1 MAKVRNKR
9 STAVQKR
16 AEPRSEASEIP
27 RGYGLREFTAFLVEI
42 AREGGASD
50 LRLSDKERAKLIR
63 HGGLLAASVDA
74 LTKPPQD
81 GEPSRERERI
91 LWQALGSACLIT
103 SFQVES
109 PSQVRAIR
117 ERIERATEGTRA
129 KSRQIADVIAAEANK
144 VLRTQPAAKAGR
156 IASLIERPVN
166 EQLEALRLP
175 TLKSDTIIRRV
186 KRHRMNIRPSD

>member
-1 MAKVRNKR
+1 MAKVRNKL

-103 SFQVES
+103 SFQVEHG
-109 PSQVRAIR
+109 Q
-117 ERIERATEGTRA
+117 
-129 KSRQIADVIAAEANK
+129 SRD
-144 VLRTQPAAKAGR
+144 R
-156 IASLIERPVN
+156 
-166 EQLEALRLP
+166 
-175 TLKSDTIIRRV
+175 
-186 KRHRMNIRPSD
+186 